1 MNDPEQ
7 PSDPRLP
14 LTNNAAKSSFE
25 ATAPVK
31 VTITGKKTA
40 RPRSWKRTAFWS
52 VTGLLC
58 VGGAMAGVVVNRF
71 YGTDIGRS
79 VIDRIIKN
87 PIKVITSG
95 NPIVNFD
102 YTQDLP
108 PDKQHA
114 INILILGCDHDYD
127 DRTQKPILTT
137 PGRSDSIMMAHIDF
151 DAKTV
156 KCLTIPRDTAVQIPG
171 HRGLHKINAAHE
183 FGDNDL
189 TVQTIKERFGLDT
202 DYYVTLDFESFQKVV
217 DAIDGVSVM
226 IHKPLNY
233 DDNWGHLHVHLK
245 PGMRHLNGY
254 QAMGYVRIR
263 HSDSD
268 IMRAERQHEF
278 IEALRAKLTS
288 PSNFIKLPHV
298 MDEVTSDL
306 HFSPTLNNNALLSIV
321 NWVKDLPKES
331 ITLDTLPNF
340 EGRSYCYI
348 YQDKARKVLADT
360 FYNGMEGMVQ
370 MDVPTWDQVA
380 SLNGGGVHLNS
391 SGESVGGDGG
401 VTGRRRR
408 GRTARRHTASL
419 DANTPRDDNGNA
431 LGDSGKEGE
440 TASTDDPMPMPEET
454 TADGHRSRR
463 SRRHS
468 GQAATTSDAGDSK
481 NTGGSAGTD
490 AKDGSSSSETGTSK
504 GDGGAKGNADKPKDS
519 GSKGDSGTDKPKDGG
534 SGDKTD
540 PKTGDGGTL

>member
-14 LTNNAAKSSFE
+14 LTNNAAKSSF
-25 ATAPVK
+25 AASSPAR
-31 VTITGKKTA
+31 VTPSNKKTA
-40 RPRSWKRTAFWS
+40 RPRTWKTYAKWTALS
-52 VTGLLC
+52 VFA
-58 VGGAMAGVVVNRF
+58 VGATAAGFIVNRF
-71 YGTDIGRS
+71 SHNDYFNKIARSIITDPGN
-79 VIDRIIKN
+79 VIKKRDLLA
-87 PIKVITSG
+87 
-95 NPIVNFD
+95 NFD
-102 YTQDLP
+102 YTQILP
-108 PDKQHA
+108 PEKQHS

-127 DRTQKPILTT
+127 DRTQQPILTT
-137 PGRSDSIMMAHIDF
+137 PGRSDSIMMAHLDF

-217 DAIDGVSVM
+217 NAIGGVEVM

-233 DDNWGHLHVHLK
+233 DDNWGNLHVHLK
-245 PGMRHLNGY
+245 PGYQKLDGY
-254 QAMGYVRIR
+254 RAMGYVRIR

-278 IEALRAKLTS
+278 IEALRTKITN
-288 PSNFIKLPHV
+288 PTNFMKLPGV
-298 MDEVTSDL
+298 MDAVTNDL
-306 HFSPTLNNNALLSIV
+306 HFSPTLNHDALLSIV
-321 NWVKDLPKES
+321 KWVKDLPKES

-348 YQDKARKVLADT
+348 YQDKARKVLADM

-380 SLNGGGVHLNS
+380 SLNSGGVHLNS
-391 SGESVGGDGG
+391 AGESVGGDGEAI
-401 VTGRRRR
+401 GRRRR
-408 GRTARRHTASL
+408 GRTVRRHTASL
-419 DANTPRDDNGNA
+419 DATTPRDDSGNA

-463 SRRHS
+463 TRRHS
-468 GQAATTSDAGDSK
+468 GQAATTGDAGDSK
-481 NTGGSAGTD
+481 DAGGSAGTD
-490 AKDGSSSSETGTSK
+490 AKDGNGGSDTGTNK
-504 GDGGAKGNADKPKDS
+504 GDGNAKGGADKPKDS